1 MRPGFVPLLKALNMK
16 TKLIALAALAVASY
30 PALGAD
36 VADGASF
43 EVQADLAEQLLSEGK
58 ARLAEPAQA
67 KAAKTVKARVLATC
81 DYGNANDLVEL
92 ASDVAKQAERDGL
105 VDTDKAAVTY
115 AGSLE
120 QNQPKAKTKA

>member
-1 MRPGFVPLLKALNMK
+1 MK
-16 TKLIALAALAVASY
+16 TKLIALVALAVALY

-36 VADGASF
+36 VAEGGSF
-43 EVQADLAEQLLSEGK
+43 EAQPDLAEQLLSEGK

-67 KAAKTVKARVLATC
+67 RPAKTVKARVLATC

-92 ASDVAKQAERDGL
+92 TTDVAKQAERDGL

-115 AGSLE
+115 AGGLE
-120 QNQPKAKTKA
+120 QNQPKAKAKA